1 MVKTGLVKAIDSL
14 VSLDEYLATFR
25 VWGILDTDIQEKDG
39 KQSHNQQNRARNG
52 KDKEKDKVLSH
63 PSEENT
69 T

>member
-1 MVKTGLVKAIDSL
+1 
-14 VSLDEYLATFR
+14 
-25 VWGILDTDIQEKDG
+25 DTDIQEKDE
-39 KQSHNQQNRARNG
+39 KQSHNQQNQARNG

>member
-1 MVKTGLVKAIDSL
+1 
-14 VSLDEYLATFR
+14 
-25 VWGILDTDIQEKDG
+25 DTDIQEKEQ
-39 KQSHNQQNRARNG
+39 KESQIQQNRARNG

>member
-1 MVKTGLVKAIDSL
+1 
-14 VSLDEYLATFR
+14 
-25 VWGILDTDIQEKDG
+25 DTDIQEKDR

-63 PSEENT
+63 LSEENT